1 MLSML
6 NSACGWPGPASQ
18 GLLQKIFIFQ
28 VLKFL
33 PFRFLYS
40 SFAKVELQFP
50 NKYDTSQV
58 WNITLD
64 DVNPRWM
71 NMINGLSGHYLRDYS
86 KNEIIVDGK

>member
-1 MLSML
+1 M
-6 NSACGWPGPASQ
+6 Q
-18 GLLQKIFIFQ
+18 GLLLKFFIFQ
-28 VLKFL
+28 VSKFL